1 MQSGCFAVH
10 SRDQLGAR
18 RMQTAAETLV
28 SAPTLPAR
36 AAPAYTMTAR
46 VLHWITA
53 FLILL
58 LIPLGIVI
66 ANEWGGSL
74 QNSLFGLHRS
84 IGVLLI
90 PIIALR
96 LVIRLRHPPKP
107 LPDDIPVV
115 QRQAAGT
122 THAALYALLIVQPLI
137 GWMATS
143 AYPAPISVFGLFKLP
158 PIWFENRGF
167 SERLFS
173 VHEWIGIAITC
184 LVLAHVGAALFH
196 HFVRKDRV
204 LMRMITG

>member
-1 MQSGCFAVH
+1 MQSAGE
-10 SRDQLGAR
+10 S
-18 RMQTAAETLV
+18 LV
-28 SAPTLPAR
+28 PAPVFSAS

-74 QNSLFGLHRS
+74 QNPLYDVHRS
-84 IGVLLI
+84 IGVLVI

-96 LVIRLRHPPKP
+96 LVIRLMHPPKP
-107 LPDDIPVV
+107 LPDDIPGI
-115 QRQAAGT
+115 QRQAAGA

-143 AYPAPISVFGLFKLP
+143 AYPASISVFGLFALP
-158 PIWFENRGF
+158 PIWFGNRAF

-173 VHEWIGIAITC
+173 IHEWIGIAIAC